1 MSMGGNT
8 GGSPGVPVPALT
20 LRMRLA
26 AASPRRALRVARITR
41 APYRASSSAVA
52 APMPLLP
59 PAERS
64 AGVRGGKGHTGAR
77 PGSLPVVAG
86 AHR

>member
-1 MSMGGNT
+1 MGRNAGV
-8 GGSPGVPVPALT
+8 SPRVPVLT

-41 APYRASSSAVA
+41 APHRASSSAVA

-64 AGVRGGKGHTGAR
+64 AGVSGAKGRSGAR
-77 PGSLPVVAG
+77 PGSVPLAAG